1 MKNLKREQQES
12 SLKQWL
18 FVIGGMAVV
27 LAGYLIY
34 ASYYGSNVTYNQ
46 TMSITTPGVTILTSS
61 ETSAD
66 SKAYLGVQVLPIT
79 DELAE
84 NLQLKSK
91 IGVLIGQV
99 FPNSP
104 AQKAGLK
111 HGDVIVAYNNRTVKD
126 LDRFRDLLAESNPG
140 DTVRIV
146 YLRDGKKDSTY
157 ATLTVF
163 PSSSPTAP
171 LSSSSIVKTSG
182 VISVDSASPAWGVS
196 LVPLTSDLKATYSLP
211 SGVNG
216 IVILSVEEG
225 SVADKAGLSVGDV
238 IVGVNQTPVTNMED
252 LLAVIAKDN
261 DTIAILDIY
270 SDGRT
275 RYITIDT
282 SSLRA
287 TTIVDTPAAEI
298 AGNVIDALSAVS
310 PFGNVETLADES
322 TLYIPKPSLLS
333 PGNLQF
339 FLPWIPV
346 IGVLGLVFAGILYF
360 KVKSASPGDAKMQR
374 IAEKIRSGAFV
385 FLNLEYKLIY
395 GFVMGVFLLLR
406 VFYDWTT
413 ATAFVIGAACSL
425 LAGWIGIKAS
435 TQANVRTTQA
445 AKSGLWPALEIAFQG
460 GAVMGISVAALG
472 VVGLGVVCLF
482 LQIHLTSAAAYSP
495 MVLVAFSLG
504 ASLVAMFARVG
515 GGIFTKSA
523 DIGSDLVGKLE
534 LGIPEDDY
542 RNPGVIADNVGDCV
556 GDTAGMGADLFE
568 SYVGA
573 VVSAITVGFLIANCL
588 TCVFLPLLL
597 ICEGLLA
604 SVIAVAMLRTFKNY
618 SPQAAIRTVTLF
630 AGIIFLVAAFITVLA
645 LMGDL
650 RLFWVVCIGV
660 FCGLLIGWQTEI
672 ATSGQAIRSIAHA
685 AKSGSATTIITGF
698 SRGFKSLIF
707 PILTNCAAI
716 FFSYKIGGLYGIAMA
731 AIGMSA
737 LIGIVMSADSY
748 GPISDNAGGIAEMA
762 GLDPDVRAITDELDS
777 VGNTTAAAGKGF
789 AVSSAAL
796 TALSFFAAYLAAV
809 GLKSLDISNPS
820 VSVGMIIG
828 SMVPFAIASLTMDS
842 VNRVAQQMVVEI
854 RKQFRTIVG
863 LKEGKAEPD
872 SDRCI
877 AIVTKGAL
885 QEISLP
891 GVTAVLLPLVI
902 GIFMGKYALG
912 GFLMGAIIS
921 GVILG
926 IWMANAGAAWDNAK
940 KFIEKGYY
948 GGKGSSAHHAAI
960 IGDTVGDPLKDT
972 AGPSLNILIKLMAL
986 VAVLFASF
994 IR

>member
-1 MKNLKREQQES
+1 MENTKREQQES

-18 FVIGGMAVV
+18 FVIGGMTVV

-34 ASYYGSNVTYNQ
+34 SSFFGTNVTYNQ
-46 TMSITTPGVTILTSS
+46 TMSITTPAVTILTSS
-61 ETSAD
+61 DTTVS
-66 SKAYLGVQVLPIT
+66 SRAYLGVEAVDIT
-79 DELAE
+79 DEIAQ
-84 NLQLKSK
+84 NLELKSK
-91 IGVLIGQV
+91 VGVLIAQV
-99 FPNSP
+99 VPNSP

-111 HGDVIVAYNNRTVKD
+111 HGDVIVSYNNRTVKD
-126 LDRFRDLLAESNPG
+126 LARFRDLLAESKPG
-140 DTVRIV
+140 DTVRII
-146 YLRDGKKDSTY
+146 YIRDGKKDSTY
-157 ATLTVF
+157 ATLTAV
-163 PSSSPTAP
+163 PSSLSPST
-171 LSSSSIVKTSG
+171 SSIVKTSG
-182 VISVDSASPAWGVS
+182 VVSIDSAAPSWGVS
-196 LVPLTSDLKATYSLP
+196 LVPLTTDLRVSYSLP
-211 SGVNG
+211 SSING
-216 IVILSVEEG
+216 IVVLSVEKG
-225 SVADKAGLSVGDV
+225 SVADVAGLNVGDV
-238 IVGVNQTPVTNMED
+238 ILGVNQNPVTSMED
-252 LLAVIAKDN
+252 LLAIIAKDN
-261 DTIAILDIY
+261 DATAILDVY
-270 SDGRT
+270 TDGRIH
-275 RYITIDT
+275 YVTIDT

-287 TTIVDTPAAEI
+287 PTITDTSVAQI
-298 AGNVIDALSAVS
+298 AGNVIDVLSAAS
-310 PFGNVETLADES
+310 PIGNITTFTDES
-322 TLYIPKPSLLS
+322 TLYVAKATWITPGSLQL
-333 PGNLQF
+333 L
-339 FLPWIPV
+339 LPWILA
-346 IGVLGLVFAGILYF
+346 IGLLGLVFAGILYF
-360 KVKSASPGDAKMQR
+360 KVKSASPGTQKMQQ

-385 FLNLEYKLIY
+385 FLTHEYKLIY
-395 GFVMGVFLLLR
+395 GFAFGVFLLLR
-406 VFYDWTT
+406 VLYDWTT
-413 ATAFVIGAACSL
+413 ASAFLLGAGCSL

-445 AKSGLWPALEIAFQG
+445 AKNGLWPALEIAFQG

-472 VVGLGVVCLF
+472 VVGLAIVCLF

-523 DIGSDLVGKLE
+523 DIGADLVGKLE
-534 LGIPEDDY
+534 LGIPEDDH

-573 VVSAITVGFLIANCL
+573 VVSAITVGFLIANCV

-597 ICEGLLA
+597 ISEGLIA
-604 SVIAVAMLRTFKNY
+604 SVIAVAMLKTFKNY
-618 SPQAAIRTVTLF
+618 SAQGAIRTVTLL
-630 AGIIFLVAAFITVLA
+630 AGVIFLAAAFVTILV

-650 RLFWVVCIGV
+650 RLFWIVCIGV
-660 FCGLLIGWQTEI
+660 LCGLLIGWQTEM

-685 AKSGSATTIITGF
+685 SRSGSATTIITGF
-698 SRGFKSLIF
+698 SKGFKSLIF

-716 FFSYKIGGLYGIAMA
+716 FFAYKLGGIYGIAMA

-762 GLDPDVRAITDELDS
+762 GLEPEVRAITDELDS

-796 TALSFFAAYLAAV
+796 TALSFFATYLAAV
-809 GLKSLDISNPS
+809 GLKQLDISNPS

-842 VNRVAQQMVVEI
+842 VNRVAQQMVAEI
-854 RKQFRTIVG
+854 RRQFKKIIG
-863 LKEGKAEPD
+863 LREGTAEPD

-891 GVTAVLLPLVI
+891 AITAVSLPLVI

-948 GGKGSSAHHAAI
+948 GGKGSSAHHAAV

-986 VAVLFASF
+986 VSVLFASF